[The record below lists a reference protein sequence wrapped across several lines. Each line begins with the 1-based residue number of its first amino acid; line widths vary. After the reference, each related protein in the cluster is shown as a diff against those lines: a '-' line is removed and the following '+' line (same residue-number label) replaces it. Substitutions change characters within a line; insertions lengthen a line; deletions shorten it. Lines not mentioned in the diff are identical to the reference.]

1 MNPWVC
7 IDCGARQAA
16 EGACQACRHE
26 LTLDSREEKVRD
38 LMSDVELRLRSR
50 AEARARFLGVI
61 VGLAVIFGA
70 WLIPGYWHLRGRL
83 YPGLP
88 LFADQW
94 IFMALIALG
103 VSKVTLRWFGRLRF
117 PYLDEQHRI
126 ID

>member
-1 MNPWVC
+1 
-7 IDCGARQAA
+7 
-16 EGACQACRHE
+16 
-26 LTLDSREEKVRD
+26 
-38 LMSDVELRLRSR
+38 MSDVELRLRSR